1 MSKARKKRVGRGAG
15 SGVGKTSGRGMKGQ
29 RSRSGFNYRVCF
41 EGGQMPLARRVP
53 KRGFKNPFRKE
64 YQAVNVKDLAARF
77 EDGATVTPDG
87 LREKGLVRHAG
98 HLIKVLG
105 DGEISIA
112 LAVQADAFTASA
124 REKIVKAGGEAQPRQ
139 VAA

>member
-1 MSKARKKRVGRGAG
+1 MSKVRKKRVGRGAG
-15 SGVGKTSGRGMKGQ
+15 SGLGKTSGRGMNGQ
-29 RSRSGFNYRVCF
+29 KSRSGYSYRAFF

-53 KRGFKNPFRKE
+53 KRGFKNPFREE
-64 YQAVNVKDLAARF
+64 YQTVNVKDLAARF
-77 EDGATVTPDG
+77 EGGATVTPDG

-98 HLIKVLG
+98 HLIKILG

-124 REKIVKAGGEAQPRQ
+124 REKLEKAGGNAQPRER
-139 VAA
+139 AA